1 MSVHSCLYFA
11 LLLLLNFHICAVTV
25 LSKAVRFAIRGGGY
39 IAKIHAQAVADTAG
53 AELVAIAGRS
63 GSASEL
69 A

>member
-1 MSVHSCLYFA
+1 MP
-11 LLLLLNFHICAVTV
+11 NN
-25 LSKAVRFAIRGGGY
+25 VRFAIHGGGY

-69 A
+69 AKFASVPWLDGEEGLVAAAWRV